1 MEEKSNEKPT
11 LSRPKDKSL
20 EAYKDW
26 IKELARKFT
35 TQEHEIDLTEKE
47 WIESWEEYW
56 EARPTK
62 R

>member
-20 EAYKDW
+20 EAYKDS

>member
-1 MEEKSNEKPT
+1 MEEKSNEKST
-11 LSRPKDKSL
+11 LSRPKDRSL
-20 EAYKDW
+20 EAYKAW
-26 IKELARKFT
+26 VKELGSMFM
-35 TQEHEIDLTEKE
+35 TQEYEINLTEKE